1 MTVHNRRKATPRRT
15 VSAPVEETYVQ
26 QESPIPVQVAPAD
39 KSGRAAGARRRSL
52 LAAFN
57 LLWAG
62 AVIGLS
68 TAGVAWGA
76 YRYAL
81 TSPRFAVREFQIEGT
96 RRLSEQNLL
105 AEAGLKVG
113 QNVFAVDTGAAER
126 RLLADPWIS
135 AVRVTRRLPAALRV
149 EVTEREA
156 GAIVVL
162 QNRLWLVTKTS
173 EPFKELRT
181 GDPSDL
187 AVVTGVSAAGTGRD
201 LRTERHR
208 LTVAMEVLRHY
219 ERSTLYRTYPPQEVH
234 VTEGGDVVLTIGRN
248 GIALHLGDG
257 PWAKKL
263 AMAERVLNKIRGRG
277 RSPGIVFLDNRAH
290 PERVVVRM
298 R

>member
-1 MTVHNRRKATPRRT
+1 MTVQNRRKAMPRRT
-15 VSAPVEETYVQ
+15 VSAPVEESYVQ
-26 QESPIPVQVAPAD
+26 QESPIPVQVAPAAA
-39 KSGRAAGARRRSL
+39 SGRAPRARRRSWL
-52 LAAFN
+52 VAFN
-57 LLWAG
+57 LLWTG

-96 RRLSEQNLL
+96 RRLSDSNVL
-105 AEAGLKVG
+105 AEAGLRVG
-113 QNVFAVDTGAAER
+113 QNVFAVDTAAAER
-126 RLLADPWIS
+126 RLLDDPWIS

-156 GAIVVL
+156 GAVVVL
-162 QNRLWLVTKTS
+162 RNRLWLVTKTG
-173 EPFKELRT
+173 EPFKELHK

-187 AVVTGVSAAGTGRD
+187 AVVTGISSVGTGRD

-208 LTVAMEVLRHY
+208 LATAMEVLRHY
-219 ERSTLYRTYPPQEVH
+219 ERSALFRTYPPQEVH
-234 VTEGGDVVLTIGRN
+234 VTEGGDVVLTIGRS

-263 AMAERVLNKIRGRG
+263 AMAERVLNKVRGRG